1 MSEKKVAFTV
11 RAATAADLDLLAPL
25 FDAYRQFYK
34 KPGELDL
41 SRRFLSDRIKN
52 EESIIFLA
60 LNKEGTAMGFTQ
72 LYLTFSSLSMAPA
85 LTLNDLYV
93 APVFRRMGVAE
104 ALMEEAV
111 KAGRRAGAVGL
122 ELSTAV
128 TNKAAQALYE
138 ANGWKREVDYY
149 TYSLSLRSKE

>member
-72 LYLTFSSLSMAPA
+72 LYLTFSSLSMDSAFI
-85 LTLNDLYV
+85 V
-93 APVFRRMGVAE
+93 IF
-104 ALMEEAV
+104 
-111 KAGRRAGAVGL
+111 
-122 ELSTAV
+122 
-128 TNKAAQALYE
+128 
-138 ANGWKREVDYY
+138 
-149 TYSLSLRSKE
+149 